1 MTAPTTDTASTT
13 DTATAARDEFWR
25 DRREALRVLIVGGI
39 PAGALLVGVGSRL
52 AMLVLRVTSPD
63 RVRGVTSDDGFTIG
77 QVTVGGTYNLLA
89 LGAVVG
95 IIGAFAYRMVAP
107 WLIGPTWFRRFT
119 TGVAA
124 AAVAGSMLIHSD
136 GIDFTLLKPTWLA
149 IGLFIALPGL
159 FGALIGVAV
168 DSVSRD
174 ESWTVQGRR
183 RWALPLVAVGC
194 FPVTLFPL
202 LFAFALLLLGGAF
215 CGITLVD
222 RVRKTQPYS
231 LAVRVVWLFIALLGL
246 TALVSDVRSL
256 A

>member
-1 MTAPTTDTASTT
+1 MTASTTDTASTA

-77 QVTVGGTYNLLA
+77 RVTVDGTYNLLA
-89 LGAVVG
+89 IGAVVG

-119 TGVAA
+119 TGAAA

-159 FGALIGVAV
+159 FGALIGVAI
-168 DSVSRD
+168 DSAGRD
-174 ESWTVQGRR
+174 ESWTTQGRR
-183 RWALPLVAVGC
+183 QWVLPLTAVAC
-194 FPVTLFPL
+194 FPVTLL
-202 LFAFALLLLGGAF
+202 ALLLA
-215 CGITLVD
+215 
-222 RVRKTQPYS
+222 
-231 LAVRVVWLFIALLGL
+231 L
-246 TALVSDVRSL
+246 TALIRDIHSL
-256 A
+256 T

>member
-1 MTAPTTDTASTT
+1 MTASTTDTASTA

-77 QVTVGGTYNLLA
+77 RVTVDGTYNLLA
-89 LGAVVG
+89 IGAVVG

-119 TGVAA
+119 TGAAA

-159 FGALIGVAV
+159 FGALIGVAI
-168 DSVSRD
+168 DSAGRD
-174 ESWTVQGRR
+174 ESWTTQGRR
-183 RWALPLVAVGC
+183 QWVLPLTAVAC
-194 FPVTLFPL
+194 FPVTLL
-202 LFAFALLLLGGAF
+202 AL
-215 CGITLVD
+215 
-222 RVRKTQPYS
+222 
-231 LAVRVVWLFIALLGL
+231 LLGL
-246 TALVSDVRSL
+246 TALIRDIHSL
-256 A
+256 T